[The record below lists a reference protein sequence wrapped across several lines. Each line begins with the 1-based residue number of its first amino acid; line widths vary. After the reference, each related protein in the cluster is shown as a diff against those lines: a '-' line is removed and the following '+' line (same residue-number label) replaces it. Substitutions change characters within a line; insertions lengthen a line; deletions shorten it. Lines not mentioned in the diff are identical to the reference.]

1 MDERMIFCL
10 PGFFSGR
17 AGFSE
22 EKPEKLHLNNI
33 RWSFEWISG

>member
-22 EKPEKLHLNNI
+22 EKPEKLHLKKHQTE
-33 RWSFEWISG
+33 F